1 VKDHN
6 TANQSAKPVIDTES
20 RVVEFTANAGAGIA
34 EDIEV
39 KLQAIADVPKASR
52 WAAILIS
59 NPTGGNAIWLRKAPL
74 AAVDAGLGIT
84 YAAGASTGWL
94 GWEGGSEMLMQTD
107 HAVYVLIVTR

>member
-39 KLQAIADVPKASR
+39 KLQATNEKTS
-52 WAAILIS
+52 
-59 NPTGGNAIWLRKAPL
+59 
-74 AAVDAGLGIT
+74 
-84 YAAGASTGWL
+84 
-94 GWEGGSEMLMQTD
+94 
-107 HAVYVLIVTR
+107 